1 MGPRTADNI
10 RKKFHQIF
18 DEVGHKITVQAK
30 LKIVN
35 FLDIT
40 LNLTTEK
47 FCPYRKPD
55 NPPLYINSQSNH
67 PPAILKHLPSGIGKR
82 TSSLSVDKTEFDK
95 AAPSYRDAL
104 KASGFNQPM
113 EYTSNSPPPPP
124 HAAETN
130 REERDLVKSFGSTL
144 RLVKV
149 LAPTLDKF
157 SSDSLTDT
165 FLNRTNSTRSSTGEV
180 SRSATAAWKTWSAL
194 SGGTTIRFWNQP
206 LLRPTKS
213 ATAGNQTPV
222 LSRERAWQI
231 TWSTRQKQKPTT

>member
-1 MGPRTADNI
+1 MTSLWATQYDGAEVCELVGLFILHKLKTKFNNEKNIGLYRDDGLAAFRNMGPRTADNI

-18 DEVGHKITVQAK
+18 DEVGHKITVQAN

-124 HAAETN
+124 M
-130 REERDLVKSFGSTL
+130 
-144 RLVKV
+144 
-149 LAPTLDKF
+149 
-157 SSDSLTDT
+157 
-165 FLNRTNSTRSSTGEV
+165 
-180 SRSATAAWKTWSAL
+180 
-194 SGGTTIRFWNQP
+194 QQ
-206 LLRPTKS
+206 RPTEKKEIS
-213 ATAGNQTPV
+213 
-222 LSRERAWQI
+222 
-231 TWSTRQKQKPTT
+231 